1 MTMTPERRSWY
12 LSTLGIVQYIPK
24 GEESAALPFHSL
36 SSGVSVETT
45 EPEKGTD
52 TTQSDSSNAAF
63 SSSGHQVRVASMLE
77 LVGDNADRTPN
88 LEFDTSDHSITVVD
102 KSKPNTVELKCRIA
116 CWHPCDD
123 MLVFNQLIPGE
134 QPSYEQNVLLSNIL
148 KAIGRLP
155 NDLPAP
161 ELLDWPLD
169 HAVGE
174 NGNQSESGAKDM
186 LSVFLDARIR
196 KYGVLW
202 VLLMGGQP
210 SELFSA
216 ENKPYVDLLG
226 RIEEIAGGAR
236 IIMVRGLQEMIE
248 EPDLKAE
255 TWQTIRHLAE
265 QP

>member
-1 MTMTPERRSWY
+1 MTMTPELRSWY

-24 GEESAALPFHSL
+24 GEESAALPFHS
-36 SSGVSVETT
+36 SPSDVSDETT
-45 EPEKGTD
+45 ESEKGAD
-52 TTQSDSSNAAF
+52 TTHTDSSNEAF
-63 SSSGHQVRVASMLE
+63 SSSGRKVQVASMLE

-88 LEFDTSDHSITVVD
+88 LGLDTSDHSINVVD
-102 KSKPNTVELKCRIA
+102 ESKPNTVELKFRLA

-123 MLVFNQLIPGE
+123 MLVFNQLVPGE
-134 QPSYEQNVLLSNIL
+134 QPNQEQNVLLSNIL
-148 KAIGRLP
+148 KAIERLP

-161 ELLDWPLD
+161 ELLDWPLE
-169 HAVGE
+169 HTVGE
-174 NGNQSESGAKDM
+174 GGDHSESGAKDM
-186 LSVFLDARIR
+186 LSVFLDTRIR

-202 VLLMGGQP
+202 VLLMGEQP

-216 ENKPYVDLLG
+216 ENKPYAGLLG
-226 RIEEIAGGAR
+226 HIEEIAGGAQ